1 MSNKY
6 IQMLFIC
13 FVAIVLLGMLLVAKP
28 AHAAEHMPPEAA
40 QTDAE
45 VEGVTTFIDTQ
56 FGNVCYI
63 VTSRDGS
70 RRNISCVPL
79 PKE

>member
-1 MSNKY
+1 MKSKY
-6 IQMLFIC
+6 IQMLIMC
-13 FVAIVLLGMLLVAKP
+13 LIGLVLLGILLAAKP
-28 AHAAEHMPPEAA
+28 ANAAGRMPPEAA
-40 QTDAE
+40 QDDAE

-63 VTSRDGS
+63 VRQ
-70 RRNISCVPL
+70 RAISCVPL